1 MTIATDMKLSQSLSR
16 FGRALAFTRSHRWR
30 LVSVLMLTV
39 LIAGASS
46 AEPLVMKYIF
56 DALGEGVAGAL
67 GTTLLGLAMLV
78 TLGVLREGAT
88 ALSNFVSWRTRLDIH
103 YGLLDATVERIHR
116 LPSEYHR
123 REGVGAI
130 MNRLDRGI
138 QGFIGALSEISF
150 NVLPALAY
158 LGIAVFA
165 MLRLDWRLTLVVL
178 LFAPVPALIA
188 AIAAPTQ
195 VQRERTLFERWARIY
210 SKFNEVLASIVTVR
224 SFAMEGA
231 EKERFLRDVSATNE
245 VVVRG
250 VRFDSR
256 VGALQNV
263 AVLLAR
269 AGAIG
274 VGGYLALRGEVTVGT
289 VVAFLGYVNGLFGPV
304 QGLTGVYRILRTA
317 SVSLDQVFSL
327 LDMRD
332 HVEDAPN
339 ASSVHSLSGHVR
351 FNHVSFG
358 YSGCD
363 MLLDNIDFEA
373 KPGEMVALVGPSGAG
388 KTTLMALL
396 QRFYDPRRGAV
407 LVDGQDVRSLKQEQL
422 RRQIGVVLQ
431 DAMLFNESV
440 RENIAYGRPSATQAE
455 IEAAARAANAHG
467 FVTRL
472 ENGYDTVV
480 GERGSRLSAG
490 ERQRVAIAR
499 ALLKDPPIL
508 VFDEAT
514 AALDAATEA
523 LVQQAIEKLVRGRT
537 TFIIA
542 HRLSTVVHADR
553 ILVLKRGRIVESG
566 THAELLAH
574 KGHYHALVK
583 RQTRG
588 LLHAAA

>member
-1 MTIATDMKLSQSLSR
+1 MKAPSSLSR
-16 FGRALAFTRSHRWR
+16 LNRAFAFTHAHRGR
-30 LVSVLMLTV
+30 LVLVLLLTILV
-39 LIAGASS
+39 AGASS
-46 AEPLVMKYIF
+46 AEPLVMKYII
-56 DALGEGVAGAL
+56 DALGDDVPDAL
-67 GTTLLGLAMLV
+67 RAMLLGLGALV
-78 TLGVLREGAT
+78 ALGIMREAAT
-88 ALSNFVSWRTRLDIH
+88 VLSNLVSWRTRLDIH

-130 MNRLDRGI
+130 MNRLDRSI

-150 NVLPALAY
+150 NVLPAIAY
-158 LGIAVFA
+158 LGIAIFT

-178 LFAPVPALIA
+178 FFAPLPGLIA
-188 AIAAPTQ
+188 TFAAPTQ
-195 VQRERTLFERWARIY
+195 VQREKTLFERWARIY
-210 SKFNEVLASIVTVR
+210 SRFNEVLAGIVTVR
-224 SFAMEGA
+224 SFAMERT

-256 VGALQNV
+256 VGALQNAV
-263 AVLLAR
+263 VLLAR
-269 AGAIG
+269 ASAIG
-274 VGGYLALRGEVTVGT
+274 IGGYLVLRGDITVGT
-289 VVAFLGYVNGLFGPV
+289 VVAFLGYVTGLFGPV
-304 QGLTGVYRILRTA
+304 QGLTSIYRVLRTA

-327 LDMRD
+327 LDMKD
-332 HVEDAPN
+332 HVEDAPD
-339 ASSVHSLSGHVR
+339 AKPVQSLAGYVR
-351 FNHVSFG
+351 FDHVSFG
-358 YSGCD
+358 YNDCGT
-363 MLLDNIDFEA
+363 LLHDIDFEV

-396 QRFYDPRRGAV
+396 QRFYDPRSGAV
-407 LVDGQDVRSLKQEQL
+407 LVDGSDVRSLKQDQL

-440 RENIAYGRPSATQAE
+440 RENIAYGRPSATQAQ
-455 IEAAARAANAHG
+455 IEAAAKAANAHG
-467 FVTRL
+467 FITRM
-472 ENGYDTVV
+472 ENGYDTIV
-480 GERGSRLSAG
+480 GERGGRLSAG

-508 VFDEAT
+508 IFDEAT

-523 LVQQAIEKLVRGRT
+523 LVQEAIEKLIRGRT

-553 ILVLKRGRIVESG
+553 ILVLKKGGIVESG
-566 THAELLAH
+566 THAELLAR
-574 KGHYHALVK
+574 KGHYYALVR